1 VIVLFALD
9 IYFTNNEDHV
19 MITNGVGITRD
30 VINLAGVGVRQTS
43 IREDEVVV
51 TRVGVFIVFDNLY
64 NYMNEFKLFVA
75 LFEVSSMLALK
86 SPSM

>member
-30 VINLAGVGVRQTS
+30 VINLVGVGVRQTS

-51 TRVGVFIVFDNLY
+51 TRVGVFIVFDN
-64 NYMNEFKLFVA
+64 
-75 LFEVSSMLALK
+75 
-86 SPSM
+86 